1 MKRNEKWNRQ
11 RRTARRDFWRSFPMG
26 LFDLSDWPIKLPFVI
41 LYFIGAIWVWGKR
54 ETAAA
59 LLNNAPLTSPVMAAI
74 LQNIFTAYMVSGAVA
89 LVALFL
95 YPMGRKMAEEELK
108 RVGLTN
114 HKRELPRL
122 LCRRKDP

>member
-41 LYFIGAIWVWGKR
+41 LYFVGAIWVWGKR
-54 ETAAA
+54 DVAVA

-74 LQNIFTAYMVSGAVA
+74 LQNIFTAFRERWLLWRCSCTRWG
-89 LVALFL
+89 
-95 YPMGRKMAEEELK
+95 GRWQ
-108 RVGLTN
+108 
-114 HKRELPRL
+114 
-122 LCRRKDP
+122 RRN